1 MLVYQLVQDSA
12 GSGLSDRFYTAFY
25 KKLLDPLAMA
35 TTNKQALFLNL
46 THKAIKSDP
55 SDERAACFVRRLIQV
70 CHYLPSHLVCS
81 AFFLISETLKVKPS
95 LKQAVA
101 GMMKSLAGESE
112 SSGQDVSKWDDSDD
126 EGEERYHDVPE
137 EGVNPEP
144 LPEDEAKASSWVFKD
159 LTSSRLANLAGHK
172 LSTSAQRKSN
182 DRYYAEHRSSDCH

>member
-1 MLVYQLVQDSA
+1 MHFPSPLSRIDGNGIGPQCFLTSFDYEYVFLQALMLVYQLVQDSA

-46 THKAIKSDP
+46 THKAVKSDP
-55 SDERAACFVRRLIQV
+55 SDERAACFFRRLIQV

-101 GMMKSLAGESE
+101 GMMKSLAGERE
-112 SSGQDVSKWDDSDD
+112 SSGQDVSKWD
-126 EGEERYHDVPE
+126 RY
-137 EGVNPEP
+137 
-144 LPEDEAKASSWVFKD
+144 
-159 LTSSRLANLAGHK
+159 GH
-172 LSTSAQRKSN
+172 
-182 DRYYAEHRSSDCH
+182 